1 MDSDDVSA
9 QSRNSTA
16 SRGTA
21 LPEVWREFWNAD
33 ARPHPLLRI
42 EAGEYVRRLGSVIRL
57 APSLR
62 VYDFGCGPAHVAELL
77 APHVASIHAWDDSA
91 SQRARARQRTASLAS
106 VRILDSPPG
115 PDLRFDLILANSV
128 VQYVSCDALGPL
140 LSDWNH
146 RLAPDGQVIVSDIPT
161 PDGSPFD
168 ETADVLRLA
177 RTRRR
182 LLQAI
187 GGLMRQFPSYA
198 RARSRLPLTR
208 WTFEDLAELAFA
220 RGLTATRLPDN
231 LTHFRRRLSVVLKR
245 SPSPPVP
252 GP

>member
-115 PDLRFDLILANSV
+115 RDLKFDLILANSV
-128 VQYVSCDALGPL
+128 VQYVSRDALGPL

-146 RLAPDGQVIVSDIPT
+146 RLAPGGRVIVSDIPT
-161 PDGSPFD
+161 PDCNPLG
-168 ETADVLRLA
+168 EAVDVLRLA
-177 RTRRR
+177 HARHH
-182 LLQAI
+182 LLPAI
-187 GGLMRQFPSYA
+187 GDLLGQLPSYL
-198 RARSRLPLTR
+198 RARSRRPLTR
-208 WTFEDLAELAFA
+208 WTFEALATLAA
-220 RGLTATRLPDN
+220 SHNLTATRLPDN
-231 LTHFRRRLSVVLKR
+231 LTHFRHRLSVVLER
-245 SPSPPVP
+245 SPAPPAP